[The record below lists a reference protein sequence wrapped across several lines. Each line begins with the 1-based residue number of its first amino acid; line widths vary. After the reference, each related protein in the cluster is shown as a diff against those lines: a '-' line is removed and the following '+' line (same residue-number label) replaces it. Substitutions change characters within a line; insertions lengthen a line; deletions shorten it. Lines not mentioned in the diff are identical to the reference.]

1 MKDKSGKIRNFLFK
15 LASILVLV
23 WIIYGYSI
31 FYAPLWPF
39 DAFDYKWARGELGD
53 YIGGGLG
60 GITILFIVYTIL
72 LQIGQI
78 RGQQS
83 EAFEAGVFRIF
94 QALKPEVEG
103 LSVRIVSKA
112 SKAKDHGFEE
122 PFDEMLKKYKAGDRT
137 VFLRA
142 MQKLKSYNAI
152 QSDCDDKDLKD
163 AIIRF
168 KNIMGLLDKSLQ
180 ETVKNSDDDFS
191 LAITSTEIYVTYRKC
206 FKEDT

>member
-112 SKAKDHGFEE
+112 LKAKDHGFEE
-122 PFDEMLKKYKAGDRT
+122 PFDEMLEKYKAVQLT
-137 VFLRA
+137 VLLIA
-142 MQKLKSYNAI
+142 LEKLNSCNAI

-168 KNIMGLLDKSLQ
+168 KIL
-180 ETVKNSDDDFS
+180 
-191 LAITSTEIYVTYRKC
+191 
-206 FKEDT
+206 

>member
-1 MKDKSGKIRNFLFK
+1 MKDKSGNIGIFVII
-15 LASILVLV
+15 LALILVLF
-23 WIIYGYSI
+23 WLIYGYSI
-31 FYAPLWPF
+31 FYNPL
-39 DAFDYKWARGELGD
+39 AFDYKWERGELGD
-53 YIGGGLG
+53 YVGGGLG

-112 SKAKDHGFEE
+112 LKAKDHGFEE
-122 PFDEMLKKYKAGDRT
+122 PFDEMLKKYQAGDRT

-163 AIIRF
+163 SIKRF
-168 KNIMGLLDKSLQ
+168 KNIMRLLDKSLL
-180 ETVKNSDDDFS
+180 ETVKNGDDDFS
-191 LAITSTEIYVTYRKC
+191 LAITSTEIYQTYRKC

>member
-1 MKDKSGKIRNFLFK
+1 MKDKSGNIGIFVII
-15 LASILVLV
+15 LALILVLF
-23 WIIYGYSI
+23 WLIYGYSI
-31 FYAPLWPF
+31 FYNPL
-39 DAFDYKWARGELGD
+39 AFDYKWERGELGD
-53 YIGGGLG
+53 YVGGGIG

-168 KNIMGLLDKSLQ
+168 KNIMGLLDISLQ

-191 LAITSTEIYVTYRKC
+191 QAITSTEIYVTYQKC